1 VSKDLWAAGE
11 LYEPYVGRWSRL
23 VARDFLSWLAVP
35 AGKDWLD
42 VGCGTGALTQTIL
55 AAANPRNVKGIDPSA
70 GFIEYAQARTAD
82 RRASFAL
89 GDAQQLPVE
98 PASVHAAIAGLVLN
112 FVPKP
117 ALAVAQMARAVRHG
131 GVVAVYVWDY
141 ADKMELMRYFWDAAV
156 SLDPKALDLD
166 EGRRFPVCAPAP
178 LADLFAD
185 GGLPEIEVRAIDIPT
200 RFRDFDDYWSPFL
213 GGQAPAPGYCMS
225 LSEQRRAALR
235 ELIRSRLPVGKD
247 GSISLIAR
255 AWAVRARVP
264 Q

>member
-1 VSKDLWAAGE
+1 MQRSQAWSSTSCRS
-11 LYEPYVGRWSRL
+11 PRSPWRRWR
-23 VARDFLSWLAVP
+23 
-35 AGKDWLD
+35 
-42 VGCGTGALTQTIL
+42 
-55 AAANPRNVKGIDPSA
+55 
-70 GFIEYAQARTAD
+70 
-82 RRASFAL
+82 
-89 GDAQQLPVE
+89 
-98 PASVHAAIAGLVLN
+98 
-112 FVPKP
+112 
-117 ALAVAQMARAVRHG
+117 
-131 GVVAVYVWDY
+131 VVAVYVWDY

-235 ELIRSRLPVGKD
+235 ELIRSRLPVAKD